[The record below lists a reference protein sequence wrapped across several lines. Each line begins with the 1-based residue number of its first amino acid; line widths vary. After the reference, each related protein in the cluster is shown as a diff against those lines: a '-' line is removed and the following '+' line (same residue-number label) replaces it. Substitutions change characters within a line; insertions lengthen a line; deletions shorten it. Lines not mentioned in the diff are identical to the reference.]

1 MAAPQHP
8 ALPHCP
14 CIGFPPNHDDPLSQ
28 VPHSTLVNATL
39 SILQHPTQWRLTE
52 AELGRWSAFRSA
64 LNGWNGTIQ
73 ALRAL
78 ADMSMP

>member
-1 MAAPQHP
+1 M
-8 ALPHCP
+8 
-14 CIGFPPNHDDPLSQ
+14 
-28 VPHSTLVNATL
+28 LVNATL

-64 LNGWNGTIQ
+64 LYGWNGTIQ

>member
-1 MAAPQHP
+1 M
-8 ALPHCP
+8 
-14 CIGFPPNHDDPLSQ
+14 
-28 VPHSTLVNATL
+28 LVNATL

-52 AELGRWSAFRSA
+52 AELGRWSESAFRSA
-64 LNGWNGTIQ
+64 LYGLNGTIQ